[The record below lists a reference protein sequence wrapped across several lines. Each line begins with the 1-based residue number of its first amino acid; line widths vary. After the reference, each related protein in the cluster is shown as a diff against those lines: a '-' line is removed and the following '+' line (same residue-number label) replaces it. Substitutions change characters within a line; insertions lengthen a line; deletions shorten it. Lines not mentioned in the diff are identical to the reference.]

1 MAKSM
6 KDLDLMDD
14 FLFQETLGNPQ
25 YGPQVAKLLLGTI
38 LKRKIENVKVIT
50 QRVET
55 TGDPKK
61 RGIRMDV
68 YIEEEAQETEKLNV
82 IYDIEIQKDDTKEL
96 PQRSRYYQ
104 ALIDSKLLLS
114 GEVFGAL
121 KPVWIILITPVD
133 IFGYDRMCYTFENLC
148 VESPEISLKDGA
160 KRVFLYSRGTVERDE
175 ELYQLLHYLESS
187 REENA
192 VNEVTRSL
200 HQIVEKV
207 KQNHEVGVR
216 YMKAVEYEEYITKKA
231 TREGMEKGEKRFGKL
246 ALLLMKEN
254 KYEDL
259 ERASKDKEYREKL
272 FQEFNI

>member
-1 MAKSM
+1 MAKRM

-114 GEVFGAL
+114 GEAFGAL
-121 KPVWIILITPVD
+121 KPVWIILITP
-133 IFGYDRMCYTFENLC
+133 
-148 VESPEISLKDGA
+148 
-160 KRVFLYSRGTVERDE
+160 
-175 ELYQLLHYLESS
+175 LLHYLESS

-231 TREGMEKGEKRFGKL
+231 TREGMEKGMVEG
-246 ALLLMKEN
+246 
-254 KYEDL
+254 L
-259 ERASKDKEYREKL
+259 ERG
-272 FQEFNI
+272 